1 MSHRLTDH
9 LTDRR
14 DLRDTRNRVAVAVK
28 TPVVTL
34 GLLVRGRRVSLIVRA
49 LQAVDEMRT
58 GPVVGVRMT
67 DLVVEV
73 VRDQRMMIVSVHLLR
88 AVKLTTQ
95 AENENDLCHLNS
107 HLLSR
112 K

>member
-1 MSHRLTDH
+1 MSHRLTAH
-9 LTDRR
+9 R

-28 TPVVTL
+28 IPVVTL

-67 DLVVEV
+67 DLIVEV

-95 AENENDLCHLNS
+95 AENANDMCNLNR
-107 HLLSR
+107 HQQSR